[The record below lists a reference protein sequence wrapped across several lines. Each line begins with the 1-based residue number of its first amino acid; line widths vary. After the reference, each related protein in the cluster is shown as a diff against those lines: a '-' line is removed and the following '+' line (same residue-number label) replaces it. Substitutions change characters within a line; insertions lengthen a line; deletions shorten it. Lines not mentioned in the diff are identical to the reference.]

1 MKKSNST
8 IIWFN
13 VICMDQKS
21 IGKLACMQ
29 TNHTRMIKKLQKKT
43 TFWKGLL
50 KFGIF

>member
-29 TNHTRMIKKLQKKT
+29 TNHTRMIKKLQKKNI
-43 TFWKGLL
+43 LERP
-50 KFGIF
+50 I